1 MEMEQHGSPRKAQY
15 WSMVSKKILLLIIC
29 SLTNTH
35 PKLIYPQFS
44 FNLDFDIYNFA
55 SEAFRDKHYHTAV
68 VFFEVLV
75 KMIMKNKNLE
85 KPTYLKNFKLSG
97 LAAKDLTLEKAKR
110 LYRKTLVIHDK
121 QLAKWGPYGPTSRCN
136 TEPFMSK
143 SKQNVTIPDVAFKPI
158 LDCETTFKFIQK
170 WPIERAENGRKNY
183 TTVAKDTKE
192 NVMRAFVAPLIQA
205 EKLCNGTQIRV

>member
-1 MEMEQHGSPRKAQY
+1 MIE
-15 WSMVSKKILLLIIC
+15 I
-29 SLTNTH
+29 TNTH
-35 PKLIYPQFS
+35 QKLINPQFS

-55 SEAFRDKHYHTAV
+55 TEAFRDKHYHTAV
-68 VFFEVLV
+68 VFSEVLV
-75 KMIMKNKNLE
+75 KMIMKNKNLV

-97 LAAKDLTLEKAKR
+97 LSAKDLTLEMAKR

-121 QLAKWGPYGPTSRCN
+121 QLAKWGPYGPTTRCN

-143 SKQNVTIPDVAFKPI
+143 AKQNVTIPEVAFEPI
-158 LDCETTFKFIQK
+158 LDRETTFTFIQK
-170 WPIERAENGRKNY
+170 WSKERLANERKNY

-192 NVMRAFVAPLIQA
+192 NVMRAFVAPMIQA